1 MEIPDIIA
9 KAKVLLEALPYIQDF
24 HGSIF
29 VVKYG
34 GSFMDDPD
42 PTVRISVATDIAF
55 LAAVGINVVV
65 VHGGGKAINR
75 AMDEA
80 GLKANFINGLRV
92 TDEATVAIVKKTLD
106 EVVNQDVCATLAA
119 VRARPKGLPGDSV
132 IVCDKLGV
140 DDDGNPC
147 DLGFVGD
154 VTEVKVKLI
163 KKEIADGFMPV
174 ISPVAEGLDGKPY
187 NVNADTVAGRVASA
201 LRARRLVYMSDVPGL
216 LADPKDPASLISSVK
231 VGEVEGLKKKG
242 IIGKGMRPKV
252 QSAVRALQEGVQRVH
267 FVDGRMPH
275 SLLLEIF
282 TDQGVGTEIV
292 HD

>member
-1 MEIPDIIA
+1 MEINEVIS

-24 HGSIF
+24 KGSIF

-42 PTVRISVATDIAF
+42 PTVRTRVATDLAF

-65 VHGGGKAINR
+65 VHGGGKAISR
-75 AMDEA
+75 AMDSS

-92 TDEATVAIVKKTLD
+92 TDEATIAIVKKTLD
-106 EVVNQDVCATLAA
+106 EIVNKDVCDMLTAIK
-119 VRARPKGLPGDSV
+119 ARPKGLPGDTV
-132 IVCDKLGV
+132 LVCEKLRT
-140 DDDGNPC
+140 DDDGNPV
-147 DLGFVGD
+147 DLGYVGD

-187 NVNADTVAGRVASA
+187 NVNADTAAGRVASA

-216 LADPKDPASLISSVK
+216 LSDPKNPASLISTLKTGDVD
-231 VGEVEGLKKKG
+231 GLKKKG
-242 IIGKGMRPKV
+242 IIDKGMRPKV
-252 QSAVRALQEGVQRVH
+252 QSAVRALQDGVQRVH

>member
-1 MEIPDIIA
+1 MEINEVIS

-24 HGSIF
+24 KGSIF

-42 PTVRISVATDIAF
+42 PTVRTRVATDLAF

-65 VHGGGKAINR
+65 VHGGGKAISR
-75 AMDEA
+75 AMDGS

-92 TDEATVAIVKKTLD
+92 TDEATIAIVKKTLD
-106 EVVNQDVCATLAA
+106 EIVNKDVCDMLTAIK
-119 VRARPKGLPGDSV
+119 ARPKGLPGDTV
-132 IVCDKLGV
+132 LVCEKLKT
-140 DDDGNPC
+140 DDDGNPI
-147 DLGFVGD
+147 DLGYVGD

-187 NVNADTVAGRVASA
+187 NVNADTAAGRVASA

-216 LADPKDPASLISSVK
+216 LSDPKNPASLISTLKTGDVD
-231 VGEVEGLKKKG
+231 GLKKKG
-242 IIGKGMRPKV
+242 VIDKGMRPKV

>member
-1 MEIPDIIA
+1 MEINEVIS

-24 HGSIF
+24 KGSIF

-42 PTVRISVATDIAF
+42 PTVRTRVATDLAF

-65 VHGGGKAINR
+65 VHGGGKTISR
-75 AMDEA
+75 AMDGS

-92 TDEATVAIVKKTLD
+92 TDEATIAIVKQTLD
-106 EVVNQDVCATLAA
+106 EIVNKDVCDMLTAIK
-119 VRARPKGLPGDSV
+119 ARPKGLPGDTV
-132 IVCDKLGV
+132 LVCEKLKT
-140 DDDGNPC
+140 DDDGNPI
-147 DLGFVGD
+147 DLGYVGD

-187 NVNADTVAGRVASA
+187 NVNADTAAGRVASA

-216 LADPKDPASLISSVK
+216 LADPKNPASLISTLK
-231 VGEVEGLKKKG
+231 IGEVDGLKKKG
-242 IIGKGMRPKV
+242 IIDKGMRPKV

-282 TDQGVGTEIV
+282 TDRGVGTEIV
-292 HD
+292 HG

>member
-1 MEIPDIIA
+1 MEIAEIIA

-24 HGSIF
+24 RGSIF

-42 PTVRISVATDIAF
+42 PTVRLSVASDIAF

-65 VHGGGKAINR
+65 VHGGGKAISR
-75 AMDEA
+75 AMDA
-80 GLKANFINGLRV
+80 SGLKPNFINGLRV
-92 TDEATVAIVKKTLD
+92 TDAATIAIVKQTLD
-106 EVVNQDVCATLAA
+106 EVVNKDVCATLTS
-119 VRARPKGLPGDSV
+119 VRANPKGLPGDSV
-132 IVCDKLGV
+132 IVCNRLLV

-147 DLGFVGD
+147 DLGYVGD

-174 ISPVAEGLDGKPY
+174 ISPVAEGYDGKPY

-216 LADPKDPASLISSVK
+216 LADPKNPATLISTVK

-242 IIGKGMRPKV
+242 IIDKGMRPKV
-252 QSAVRALQEGVQRVH
+252 QSAVRALEEGVQRVH

-282 TDQGVGTEIV
+282 TDKGVGTEIV

>member
-42 PTVRISVATDIAF
+42 PAVRISVATDIAF

-92 TDEATVAIVKKTLD
+92 TDAATIAIVKKTLD

>member
-1 MEIPDIIA
+1 MDVSEVIA
-9 KAKVLLEALPYIQDF
+9 KARVLLEALPYIQDF
-24 HGSIF
+24 HGSTF

-42 PTVRISVATDIAF
+42 PAVRISVATDIAF
-55 LAAVGINVVV
+55 LSAVGINVVV

-75 AMDEA
+75 AMDNA

-92 TDEATVAIVKKTLD
+92 TDEATIAIVKKTLD
-106 EVVNQDVCATLAA
+106 EVVNRDVCETLAA
-119 VRARPKGLPGDSV
+119 VKARPKGLPGDSV
-132 IVCDKLGV
+132 IVCNKLSV

-147 DLGFVGD
+147 DLGYVGD

-163 KKEIADGFMPV
+163 KKEIAEGFMPV
-174 ISPVAEGLDGKPY
+174 ISPVAEGYDGKPY

-216 LADPKDPASLISSVK
+216 LANPSDPTSLISSVK

-242 IIGKGMRPKV
+242 VIGKGMRPKV
-252 QSAVRALQEGVQRVH
+252 QSAVRALEEGVQRVH

-282 TDQGVGTEIV
+282 TDKGVGTEIV
-292 HD
+292 HG